1 MALEVLV
8 VDDEADIRELVSGV
22 LEDEGYRCA
31 PRPTAPPPSRRSKS
45 GGLDGAARRVAA
57 GLAARRAAVAAGDQ
71 AARFDHPGAGD
82 LGTRQS
88 RHRGRGGREGAI
100 DFIEK
105 PFEAERLIYLVDRAT
120 ETERLRR
127 ENETLRRQVGQ
138 EDQLHGSSVAI
149 NTVRAT
155 LKRVAPTGSRVLI
168 SGPPGV
174 GKEIAARMIHQWSPR
189 AKAPFIVL
197 SAAMMSPERVEE
209 ELFGSESDGVMRPG
223 LLEHAHGGTLF
234 LDEIADMPLTTQ
246 AKILRVLTDQSYHRV
261 GGQRPVKVDVRVL
274 SATSRNLPGRNRRG
288 ALPRGPVLSP
298 QRRPGA
304 APAAARAARGRPR
317 ARQPFPRAVRAER
330 RVPPPRISE
339 EAMAALQAH
348 DWPGNVRQLRNIIER
363 TLILA
368 PGDRV
373 SCIEVDLLPRRDPR
387 QPERGRRRQQR
398 HGDHGQ
404 PAARGPRSFER
415 EYLQDPDP
423 ALFRQHLAH
432 RVVHRHGALGP
443 APEAQGPGHRGQAGG
458 RGVGAGSAMA
468 ARSLSLQDHFLNS
481 VRRAKLPVTIF
492 LVKGVKLQG
501 VITWFDAFSLL
512 LRREG
517 ASQLVYKH
525 SISTI
530 MPPRAAAGLRRR
542 PSRRRRAP
550 RPRSRTCS
558 SPPPRA
564 TTSA

>member
-22 LEDEGYRCA
+22 LEDEGYKVRTA
-31 PRPTAPPPSRRSKS
+31 ADSSQTLEAVEERRPSMVLLDVWLQGSK
-45 GGLDGAARRVAA
+45 LDGLQLLQEIKRRDSTIPVLMIS
-57 GLAARRAAVAAGDQ
+57 GHGNLDTAVAAV
-71 AARFDHPGAGD
+71 
-82 LGTRQS
+82 
-88 RHRGRGGREGAI
+88 REGAI

-127 ENETLRRQVGQ
+127 ENETLRLQVGQ

-189 AKAPFIVL
+189 ARAPFIVL

-209 ELFGSESDGVMRPG
+209 ELFGSESEGVVRPG

-246 AKILRVLTDQSYHRV
+246 AKILRVLTDQSYTRV

-274 SATSRNLPGRNRRG
+274 SATSRSLQEEIAAGRFREDLFYRLNVVPVKLPALRERRED
-288 ALPRGPVLSP
+288 LPELVSHFL
-298 QRRPGA
+298 
-304 APAAARAARGRPR
+304 ARYA
-317 ARQPFPRAVRAER
+317 AER
-330 RVPPPRISE
+330 RMTAPGISE

-373 SCIEVDLLPRRDPR
+373 ACIEVDLLP
-387 QPERGRRRQQR
+387 PEILDNQSPMSGANTTMAIMGSPLRE
-398 HGDHGQ
+398 
-404 PAARGPRSFER
+404 ARESFER
-415 EYLQDPDP
+415 EYLKIQIRRFSGNISRTASFIGMELS
-423 ALFRQHLAH
+423 ALH
-432 RVVHRHGALGP
+432 RKLKALGI
-443 APEAQGPGHRGQAGG
+443 G
-458 RGVGAGSAMA
+458 
-468 ARSLSLQDHFLNS
+468 D
-481 VRRAKLPVTIF
+481 K
-492 LVKGVKLQG
+492 
-501 VITWFDAFSLL
+501 
-512 LRREG
+512 REG
-517 ASQLVYKH
+517 EE
-525 SISTI
+525 
-530 MPPRAAAGLRRR
+530 
-542 PSRRRRAP
+542 
-550 RPRSRTCS
+550 
-558 SPPPRA
+558 
-564 TTSA
+564 